1 MSNMFLP
8 PVTPVE
14 VAEEIEPDPI
24 LGDAAEQTGLDAPR
38 LARGVAPSAPAVQAP
53 TITADT
59 VWLVGASGGVGVS
72 TLARLAGETVVDGGV
87 HPPAW
92 QAPAFIVAA
101 THPAGLEAAAELAR
115 ANARGDVDYDIRGLI
130 LVHDR
135 PKLSRATVQLAK
147 QVAGVY
153 SRTMTV
159 PFIPAW
165 REPGTVEI
173 PKNVRVQLVMAA
185 LAPKRR
191 KKKS

>member
-1 MSNMFLP
+1 M
-8 PVTPVE
+8 
-14 VAEEIEPDPI
+14 
-24 LGDAAEQTGLDAPR
+24 
-38 LARGVAPSAPAVQAP
+38 QAP
-53 TITADT
+53 TITAET

-87 HPPAW
+87 HAPAW
-92 QAPAFIVAA
+92 QAPAFVVAA

-153 SRTMTV
+153 PRTMTV
-159 PFIPAW
+159 PFVPAW
-165 REPGTVEI
+165 REPGPVEI
-173 PKNVRVQLVMAA
+173 PKNVRVQLVLAA
-185 LAPKRR
+185 LAPKKR
-191 KKKS
+191 KKS